1 MMTMMRSSL
10 VLAVALLTPA
20 AHADVVTTIDDDDAT
35 DDVPQCADAND
46 VVGYRRCPAY
56 GAWGE
61 NLIAPYVFVD
71 IGFNVWHF
79 TLPQSNPPVARA
91 ASSIM
96 QPPASTSSEEH
107 ALTYDERVGVG
118 FRYGLY
124 IAFDFEI
131 GAFGSQPSS
140 SDLLALVSAGLDHRF
155 GPITIGGELTGGVL
169 AYSSETV
176 PGLIG
181 EGVLDVRGRADL
193 WLTPWLTIG
202 GVLGKSVLGEGWM
215 GGVALGFHTHA
226 FGRR

>member
-1 MMTMMRSSL
+1 MRMRSSV
-10 VLAVALLTPA
+10 VLAVASVASLAPA
-20 AHADVVTTIDDDDAT
+20 AHADDATPIDDAT
-35 DDVPQCADAND
+35 DDVPQCVDTND
-46 VVGYRRCPAY
+46 VVGYRRCPEY

-79 TLPQSNPPVARA
+79 TLPQNNPPVARA

-124 IAFDFEI
+124 VAFDFEI

-155 GPITIGGELTGGVL
+155 GPITLGGELTGGVL
-169 AYSSETV
+169 AYSSDTV

-202 GVLGKSVLGEGWM
+202 GVLGKSVLGAGWM
-215 GGVALGFHTHA
+215 GGVMLGFHTHA